1 MTRAK
6 YVMNSRARRDRV
18 VCHRGMHQG
27 TVILLH
33 GMYGSAR
40 DFDDISVHLSYMGC
54 RCILMSA
61 PRRTVHWPSGAEED
75 VTSWYDYYTRKD
87 GEEEHDT
94 INLRHLEAQT
104 ERLVNIVK
112 TEMCRIDP
120 ARIFVGGCSQGGT
133 VVMHACATGAL
144 KHIGGALSLRA
155 CFMHSLVKIPL
166 VKDLNL
172 LVFAGSSD
180 DVYTL
185 ALQRTAF
192 GVFEHHGAH
201 VQWVV
206 KNGLK
211 HHSPSSSE
219 MTCSIQFIRS
229 LMK

>member
-1 MTRAK
+1 MHTTQS
-6 YVMNSRARRDRV
+6 SRAMHDKV
-18 VCHRGMHQG
+18 VGHRGRHRG

-33 GMYGSAR
+33 GMYGSAK
-40 DFDDISVHLSYMGC
+40 DFNDLSVHLSHMGC

-75 VTSWYDYYTRKD
+75 ITSWYDYYTRKD

-94 INLRHLEAQT
+94 INLRHLETQT
-104 ERLVNIVK
+104 ERLVTIVK
-112 TEMCRIDP
+112 TEMRRIHP
-120 ARIFVGGCSQGGT
+120 TRIFVGGCSQGGT
-133 VVMHACATGAL
+133 VAMHACATGAL
-144 KHIGGALSLRA
+144 KYIGGALSLRA
-155 CFMHSLVKIPL
+155 CFMHSLVKTPL

-185 ALQRTAF
+185 SLQRTAF
-192 GVFEHHGAH
+192 GVFEQHGAN

-219 MTCSIQFIRS
+219 MTCSIQFICS
-229 LMK
+229 LIK